1 MKSKKREYCSQ
12 DLFLKRESST
22 MVWEKKQREQL
33 ILLSV
38 AYAFCIVGFFSL
50 LMQSMKESNV
60 HV

>member
-1 MKSKKREYCSQ
+1 MKITSKKREYCSQ

-38 AYAFCIVGFFSL
+38 AYAFCIVGFFPF
-50 LMQSMKESNV
+50 
-60 HV
+60 